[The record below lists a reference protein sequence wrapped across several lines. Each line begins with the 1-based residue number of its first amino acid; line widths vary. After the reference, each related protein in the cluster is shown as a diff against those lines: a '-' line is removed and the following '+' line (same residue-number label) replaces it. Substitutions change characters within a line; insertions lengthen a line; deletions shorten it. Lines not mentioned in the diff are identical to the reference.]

1 MKALNALKGHVPL
14 MLVRTLSDC
23 MSTTALAWSQNPGP
37 LEWVRPP
44 SSLIPSPNEH
54 VFLCVLPPSPVYN
67 SQKKYKS
74 TSPPLDRATPCQERP
89 SLVWSPQLGPLRP
102 QPAALC

>member
-54 VFLCVLPPSPVYN
+54 VCLGVLPPSPVYN
-67 SQKKYKS
+67 SQKNTKAL
-74 TSPPLDRATPCQERP
+74 PLLWTGLHLVRKGHPLSRAP
-89 SLVWSPQLGPLRP
+89 S
-102 QPAALC
+102 